1 MTENRTEISAKPRR
15 SAKQAKFLAG
25 GAVVILIIAYL
36 IFSSMQGAT
45 AAYLTVREVKAAAPS
60 DRLVRVSGTVVGDTI
75 DWDAHNVV
83 LRFELAD
90 DTGRLLVVYKGVRPD
105 MLRDGATA
113 TAEGKM
119 GPDGTFQATQILLKC
134 PSKYEEKATEQAASR

>member
-1 MTENRTEISAKPRR
+1 MTENRTNAPTKPRR
-15 SAKQAKFLAG
+15 SARQVKFLAG
-25 GAVVILIIAYL
+25 GAVVVLIIAYL
-36 IFSSMQGAT
+36 IFSSMQGAV
-45 AAYLTVREVKAAAPS
+45 APYLTVKEVKAAAPS

-75 DWDAHNVV
+75 DWDAHNVL

-90 DTGRLLVVYKGVRPD
+90 DTGRLPVVYKGVRPD

-119 GPDGTFQATQILLKC
+119 GPDGTFQAAQILLKC

>member
-1 MTENRTEISAKPRR
+1 MTENLASAPTKSRR
-15 SAKQAKFLAG
+15 SAKQVKFLAG
-25 GAVVILIIAYL
+25 GAVVVLIIAYL

-45 AAYLTVREVKAAAPS
+45 AAYLTVKEVKTAAPS
-60 DRLVRVSGTVVGDTI
+60 DRFVRVSGTVVGDTI
-75 DWDAHNVV
+75 DWDAHNVI

>member
-1 MTENRTEISAKPRR
+1 MTENRTNAPTKQRR
-15 SAKQAKFLAG
+15 SARQVKFLAG
-25 GAVVILIIAYL
+25 GAVVVLIIAYL

-45 AAYLTVREVKAAAPS
+45 AAYLTVKEVKAAAPS

-75 DWDAHNVV
+75 DWDAHNVL

-90 DTGRLLVVYKGVRPD
+90 DTGRLPVVYKGVRPD

>member
-1 MTENRTEISAKPRR
+1 MTENQANVPAKGRR
-15 SAKQAKFLAG
+15 SAKQVKFMVG
-25 GAVVILIIAYL
+25 GAIVVLIIAYL
-36 IFSSMQGAT
+36 VFSSMQGAT
-45 AAYLTVREVKAAAPS
+45 AAYLAVREVQAAAPS

-90 DTGRLLVVYKGVRPD
+90 DTGRLPVVYKGVRPD

-113 TAEGKM
+113 TVEGKM
-119 GPDGTFQATQILLKC
+119 GPGGVFQATQILLKC
-134 PSKYEEKATEQAASR
+134 PSKYEEKATEQATSK

>member
-1 MTENRTEISAKPRR
+1 MTENRAEIPAKPRR
-15 SAKQAKFLAG
+15 SAKQVKFLAG

-90 DTGRLLVVYKGVRPD
+90 DTGQLLVVYKGVRPD

>member
-1 MTENRTEISAKPRR
+1 MTENQGNAPARPRR
-15 SAKQAKFLAG
+15 SAKQAKFIVG
-25 GAVVILIIAYL
+25 GAVVVLIIAYL
-36 IFSSMQGAT
+36 VFSSMQGAT

-60 DRLVRVSGTVVGDTI
+60 ERLVRVSGTVVGDTI

-90 DTGRLLVVYKGVRPD
+90 DTGRLPVVYKGVRPD

-113 TAEGKM
+113 TVEGKM
-119 GPDGTFQATQILLKC
+119 GPDGAFQATQILLKC

>member
-1 MTENRTEISAKPRR
+1 MTENRTEIPAKPRR
-15 SAKQAKFLAG
+15 SAKQVKFLAG

>member
-1 MTENRTEISAKPRR
+1 MTENVANVAAKPRR
-15 SAKQAKFLAG
+15 SAKQVKFLAG
-25 GAVVILIIAYL
+25 GAVVVLIIAYL

-45 AAYLTVREVKAAAPS
+45 ATYLTVKDVKAAPPS
-60 DRLVRVSGTVVGDTI
+60 ERLVRVSGTVVGDTI
-75 DWDAHNVV
+75 EWDAHNVI

-90 DTGRLLVVYKGVRPD
+90 DTGRLPVVYKGVRPD

-134 PSKYEEKATEQAASR
+134 PSKYEEKATEQAPSK